1 MRQIKSL
8 TYGSGQIG
16 RRRSDSGAT
25 LDMDAADSEI
35 VASTPLFRGM
45 SPQMSQPLVGNSTPR
60 RYEKGT
66 MLFHQGEPATAF
78 FIILDGWVKIYRT
91 TPDGLEV
98 VLHVFKRGETFAE
111 AAMFLGGRY
120 PASAETVAPSRLLK
134 IDGEVF
140 RARIRERPEL
150 AMSMLA
156 SASYQLKMLVE
167 QIEQIKVRS
176 APQRIAD
183 FMIRIAPAREGPV
196 VLELPFEKSLL
207 ANRLG
212 MKPESFSRA
221 LARLRAHGVTVD
233 REIVK
238 IADVGRLVSFVEY
251 TQDEET

>member
-1 MRQIKSL
+1 MEVVD
-8 TYGSGQIG
+8 
-16 RRRSDSGAT
+16 SD
-25 LDMDAADSEI
+25 I
-35 VASTPLFRGM
+35 IASTPLFRGL
-45 SPQMSQPLVGNSTPR
+45 SPQMSRTLVGKSVPR
-60 RYEKGT
+60 AYEKGT
-66 MLFHQGEPATAF
+66 MLFHQGEPASAF

-91 TPDGLEV
+91 TTDGLEV
-98 VLHVFKRGETFAE
+98 VLHVFKRGESFAE

-134 IDGEVF
+134 IDGEGF

-183 FMIRIAPAREGPV
+183 FLIRITPAREGSAV
-196 VLELPFEKSLL
+196 VELPFEKSLL

-221 LARLRAHGVTVD
+221 LRRLRSYGVTVD
-233 REIVK
+233 REIVE
-238 IADVGRLVSFVEY
+238 IADVGRLLSLVEY
-251 TQDEET
+251 AQDDET

>member
-1 MRQIKSL
+1 
-8 TYGSGQIG
+8 
-16 RRRSDSGAT
+16 
-25 LDMDAADSEI
+25 MDAADSEI

-45 SPQMSQPLVGNSTPR
+45 APQMSQTLVGNSTPR
-60 RYEKGT
+60 KYEKGA

-91 TPDGLEV
+91 TSDGLEV

-134 IDGEVF
+134 IDGETF
-140 RARIRERPEL
+140 RARIKERPEL

-183 FMIRIAPAREGPV
+183 FMIRIAPSREGPV

-233 REIVK
+233 REIIK

-251 TQDEET
+251 TQDEDA

>member
-1 MRQIKSL
+1 MRQIKSP